1 MRTVHETEALRP
13 SDPIPKSHPNHPH
26 NQPTSRGRPP
36 QHSPHSSRASSPG
49 SSTDSDSHD
58 PNEPR
63 RHKKKRKSGPSPWYL
78 PEDGF
83 SPDEDSRPPKE
94 LVKLLKRKLAWAEQ
108 SRDELMETLE
118 GLERRRL
125 EGWVKKE
132 VLLDRVLEVELG
144 REAAAGL
151 SLDLGVGN

>member
-26 NQPTSRGRPP
+26 NQPPRRPTAR
-36 QHSPHSSRASSPG
+36 SAHSSP
-49 SSTDSDSHD
+49 SSTDSDQ
-58 PNEPR
+58 PR
-63 RHKKKRKSGPSPWYL
+63 RQGPSPWYL

-83 SPDEDSRPPKE
+83 SPDEDARPPRE
-94 LVKLLKRKLAWAEQ
+94 LMKLLKRKLAWAEQ
-108 SRDELMETLE
+108 SRDELAGTLE
-118 GLERRRL
+118 ALERTRR

-132 VLLDRVLEVELG
+132 VLLDRVFESELG
-144 REAAAGL
+144 RDVAGGL